1 MMKANLPQQIMAVN
15 KLNDPISIRKRVTMS
30 LPEPRVSDAELDDI
44 VKLGAAAAAASGS
57 NGLSS
62 SDSTAGLLGEYN
74 SRSVGSSATP
84 LRTPATAAGTDIIMQ
99 EARNMIALTAGQTP
113 LFGGENPELEEGTGF
128 EGSTPKR
135 QKVTATPSSLSLA
148 TPGGA
153 TPMTAT
159 PGSVRNGG
167 RSGASGGDSMD
178 YTPVGRTPLRDQLG
192 LNTGDD
198 FGLTPS
204 GSTSSRMEKEIAKR
218 AAAELA
224 AKLAGL
230 PAPQYSY
237 EVTMPD
243 VKGDDDDTDTA
254 AALQEDATLRD
265 RREQAKLVAAQ
276 EAEWRAR

>member
-1 MMKANLPQQIMAVN
+1 MLTNHALSLLCYHRIHYLLSQQLQEEKQLKAQDVKKLKKMMKANLPQQIMAVN

-57 NGLSS
+57 NGQSS

-167 RSGASGGDSMD
+167 RSSSASGGDSMD

-204 GSTSSRMEKEIAKR
+204 GSTSSRIEKEIAKR

-224 AKLAGL
+224 AKLAG
-230 PAPQYSY
+230 
-237 EVTMPD
+237 
-243 VKGDDDDTDTA
+243 
-254 AALQEDATLRD
+254 
-265 RREQAKLVAAQ
+265 
-276 EAEWRAR
+276 

>member
-44 VKLGAAAAAASGS
+44 VKLGAAAAAASG
-57 NGLSS
+57 GLSS
-62 SDSTAGLLGEYN
+62 SDSTAGLLGEYS

-153 TPMTAT
+153 TPMSAT
-159 PGSVRNGG
+159 PASVRNGA
-167 RSGASGGDSMD
+167 RSSGASGGGDSSMD

-204 GSTSSRMEKEIAKR
+204 GSTSSRIEKEIAKR

-224 AKLAGL
+224 AKLAG
-230 PAPQYSY
+230 
-237 EVTMPD
+237 
-243 VKGDDDDTDTA
+243 
-254 AALQEDATLRD
+254 
-265 RREQAKLVAAQ
+265 
-276 EAEWRAR
+276 